1 MDCRQTDQGD
11 IVERYLVGDLSEAE
25 REAFERHYFACAACF
40 DDLEI
45 QRALQDELRRSP
57 EAPARRRSPRLVAT
71 IRVAAALVLAVGAAI
86 WLRPSSPTPPSRA
99 AAPATPPSAPPPNAG
114 SPDRVARTVAIA
126 ELARVEPPS
135 YVPLQLRGASETTEA
150 RFRAAMRHY
159 AAGEYS
165 RAAAGLTEAAS
176 AGRPA
181 PHVTFYLGI
190 SHLLSGDADR
200 AVEWLT
206 ATSRLGES
214 PYLEAAHFYLAKA
227 FLAKEDVNAAR
238 RELEATVRFEG
249 DFEKL
254 ARTLIAGLDAIPGAA
269 R

>member
-1 MDCRQTDQGD
+1 MDCRQIDQGD
-11 IVERYLVGDLSEAE
+11 IVERYLVGDLSEPE
-25 REAFERHYFACAACF
+25 RETFERHYFECAACF
-40 DDLEI
+40 EELEI
-45 QRALQDELRRSP
+45 QRALQEELRRSP
-57 EAPARRRSPRLVAT
+57 EEQRRLTPRLVAAMG
-71 IRVAAALVLAVGAAI
+71 VAAVLVLAVGAAI
-86 WLRPSSPTPPSRA
+86 WLRPSSPAPPSRV
-99 AAPATPPSAPPPNAG
+99 AAPATAPSAPPASRG
-114 SPDRVARTVAIA
+114 SPDRVARSVAIA
-126 ELARVEPPS
+126 ELARVEPPR
-135 YVPLQLRGASETTEA
+135 YVPLQLRGAGETTEA

-165 RAAAGLTEAAS
+165 QAAAGLTEAAS

-200 AVEWLT
+200 AVEWLG
-206 ATSRLGES
+206 ATTTLGES

-238 RELEATVRFEG
+238 RELEATVRLDG
-249 DFEKL
+249 DFEQL
-254 ARTLIAGLDAIPGAA
+254 ARTLIAGLDAIPDAA